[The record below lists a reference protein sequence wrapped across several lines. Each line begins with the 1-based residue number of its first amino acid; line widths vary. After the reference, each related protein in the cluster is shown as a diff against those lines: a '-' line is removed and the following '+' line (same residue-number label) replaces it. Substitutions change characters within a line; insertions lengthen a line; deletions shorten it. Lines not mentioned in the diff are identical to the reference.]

1 VVSNINYLLLYSS
14 QLAAAILLTLI
25 FNVLLQTDNVL
36 HIMENFTMI
45 AKTLFG
51 FEEILAKEL
60 LQLGAQNIETGVRM
74 VSFKG
79 DKGFM
84 YKANLALRTALKI
97 LKPIHSFRLFNE
109 QQLYKGIQ
117 AVDWSN
123 YLSADQSF
131 VVDVTLHSD
140 NFNHSQFV
148 ALKTKDA
155 IVDQFREKYGRR
167 PNIDKDFPDLRINVH
182 IHKEQCSVALDTS
195 GNSLHH
201 RGYRTATNIAP
212 INEVLAAGMLLLSGW
227 DGQGDFLDP
236 MCGSGT
242 ILAEAAMIAC
252 NIPANINR
260 KEFAFEKWNDWDN
273 DLFDK
278 IVDSLMSKTREFHYT
293 IKGFDKAPSAV
304 EKAKDNIKNANLDE
318 YVTIT
323 RDNFFESEKETLG
336 PLHILFNPPYGER
349 LDIDMERFYREIGD
363 TLKQGYPGTN
373 AWFITANLE
382 ALKFVGL
389 KPSRKIKLFNGKLEA
404 RLVKYEMYEGSK
416 KAKFQEQ
423 Q

>member
-1 VVSNINYLLLYSS
+1 
-14 QLAAAILLTLI
+14 
-25 FNVLLQTDNVL
+25 
-36 HIMENFTMI
+36 MI

-51 FEEILAKEL
+51 LEDVLAKEL
-60 LQLGAQNIETGVRM
+60 RNLGAQDVQTGVRM
-74 VSFKG
+74 VSFVG

-97 LKPIHSFRLFNE
+97 LKPIHSCRVYNDKS
-109 QQLYKGIQ
+109 LYNGIQ
-117 AVDWSN
+117 NVDWSQ
-123 YLSADQSF
+123 YLDVNDSF
-131 VVDVTLHSD
+131 VVDVTLNSD
-140 NFNHSQFV
+140 HFNHSQFV

-155 IVDQFREKYGRR
+155 IVDQFRDKFGKR

-182 IHKEQCSVALDTS
+182 IHDEQCSVSLDTS
-195 GNSLHH
+195 GSSLHH

-242 ILAEAAMIAC
+242 IIAEAAMIAC

-260 KEFAFEKWNDWDN
+260 KEFAFEKWSDWDN
-273 DLFDK
+273 DLFEK
-278 IVDSLMSKTREFHYT
+278 IEDSLLNKTREFHYT
-293 IKGFDKAPSAV
+293 ITGYDKAPSAI
-304 EKAKDNIKNANLDE
+304 EKAKNNISNANLED
-318 YVTIT
+318 YVTIKHE
-323 RDNFFESEKETLG
+323 NFFETKKETSG
-336 PLHILFNPPYGER
+336 PLQMVFNPPYGER

-363 TLKQGYPGTN
+363 TFKQGYPNTN

-404 RLVKYEMYEGSK
+404 RLVKYEIYEGSK
-416 KAKFQEQ
+416 KAKYNNPNQ
-423 Q
+423 

>member
-1 VVSNINYLLLYSS
+1 
-14 QLAAAILLTLI
+14 
-25 FNVLLQTDNVL
+25 
-36 HIMENFTMI
+36 MENFKMI

-60 LQLGAQNIETGVRM
+60 HQLGAQNVEPGVRM
-74 VSFKG
+74 VSFVG

-84 YKANLALRTALKI
+84 YKANIALRTALKI
-97 LKPIHSFRLFNE
+97 LKPIHGFRAYNE
-109 QQLYKGIQ
+109 LSLYKGVQ
-117 AVDWSN
+117 SVDWSQ
-123 YLSADQSF
+123 YLNANQTF
-131 VVDVTLHSD
+131 VVDVTLHSEQ
-140 NFNHSQFV
+140 FNHSQFV

-155 IVDQFREKYGRR
+155 IVDQFRDKFGKR
-167 PNIDKDFPDLRINVH
+167 PSIDKDYPDVRINLH
-182 IHKEQCSVALDTS
+182 IFNDQCSLSLDSS
-195 GNSLHH
+195 GDSLHH
-201 RGYRTATNIAP
+201 RGYRSATNIAP

-278 IVDSLMSKTREFHYT
+278 ITDSLLGKVREFHYT
-293 IKGFDKAPSAV
+293 IKGYDKAPSAV
-304 EKAKDNIKNANLDE
+304 EKAKDNMRNANLEE
-318 YVTIT
+318 YITIS
-323 RDNFFESEKETLG
+323 RENFFDTNKETRG
-336 PLHILFNPPYGER
+336 PLHMVFNPPYGER
-349 LDIDMERFYREIGD
+349 LDIDLERFYREIGD
-363 TLKQGYPGTN
+363 TLKQGYENTN
-373 AWFITANLE
+373 AWFITGNLE

-389 KPSRKIKLFNGKLEA
+389 RPSRKIKLFNGKLEA

-416 KAKFQEQ
+416 KAKFQERNEE
-423 Q
+423 